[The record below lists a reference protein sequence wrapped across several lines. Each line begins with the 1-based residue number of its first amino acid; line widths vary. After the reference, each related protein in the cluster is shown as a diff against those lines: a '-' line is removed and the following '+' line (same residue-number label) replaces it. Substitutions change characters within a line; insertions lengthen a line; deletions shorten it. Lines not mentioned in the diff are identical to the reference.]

1 MVRDGDRGVF
11 IWSSEGGG
19 SSSNPNRNRTR
30 LFLFAK
36 SKYKT
41 EEDDDEVVLTQRMQQ
56 IFTIVLRGVD
66 SK

>member
-19 SSSNPNRNRTR
+19 SSSNRNRTR